1 MVIYP
6 HILLVF
12 NYIFSTVLEFI
23 NNKNWKDLIPNE
35 LKNYY
40 SKEKYLEARNYKKE
54 HGKISFISSTL
65 STIITL
71 SLNFIIFIQMFYIKS
86 NYFFFN
92 KLTPLQEGSLKN
104 KINEYSCYF

>member
-1 MVIYP
+1 MSSEKWLF
-6 HILLVF
+6 ILIFLIVF

-23 NNKNWKDLIPNE
+23 NNKNWKDLIPKE

-65 STIITL
+65 LYSIW
-71 SLNFIIFIQMFYIKS
+71 IIFPFILFIKH
-86 NYFFFN
+86 YCFN
-92 KLTPLQEGSLKN
+92 TISILFNILH
-104 KINEYSCYF
+104 